1 MRSMKQYI
9 SFLILSLITLAS
21 QAQKVTFF
29 SPAFEQGVREHLQ
42 LGDSVDIQFSQID
55 TITAIDLSHRNISDL
70 RDVVYLPHV
79 RQLDLSGNS
88 ITDVE
93 PLNVL
98 DSLNW
103 LDIGNNLLE
112 SIDIL
117 AFTHAEKM
125 WVNIADNYISD
136 FSLFFYPLEC
146 QFTLRGMSQQLE
158 KDAPFFDIYNL
169 YSDID
174 KNGAAAI
181 AYRAYT
187 NMNKQIYLKCGAAQ
201 IDAVTNGTLQH
212 IGAPDNPKTTTM
224 VVLTNGEQGDTTY
237 VVPPV
242 FHAVDAGKT
251 IEIDTELPDN
261 YQMGYVN
268 CLYGTAKA
276 VENKLQYTAPEQSV
290 ADTLYFTF
298 YEGGKLRGI
307 SQFYLSKDPTAIL
320 PIQLETEKSLNII
333 GNNLN
338 VRWHSSELA
347 AQSTIAVYDPSGKQI
362 ASKQVDSTNGIETFL
377 SLGTSRHSV
386 LIVQVVSGQKKWI
399 EKLLT
404 KEAR

>member
-1 MRSMKQYI
+1 MRNMKQYI
-9 SFLILSLITLAS
+9 SFLILSLTALAS

-42 LGDSVDIQFSQID
+42 MTDSVDIQFTQVD
-55 TITAIDLSHRNISDL
+55 TITAIDLSRRNISDL

-79 RQLDLSGNS
+79 RQLDLSGNT

-93 PLNVL
+93 PLAVL
-98 DSLNW
+98 DSLSW

-125 WVNIADNYISD
+125 WVNVADNYISD

-146 QFTLRGMSQQLE
+146 QFTLRGMSQQIE

-169 YSDID
+169 YSDIG
-174 KNGAAAI
+174 KNGSAI

-187 NMNKQIYLKCGAAQ
+187 NMDKQVYLKCGTAQ
-201 IDAVTNGTLQH
+201 IDVVPDGTLQ
-212 IGAPDNPKTTTM
+212 IIEVPDTPKTTSM
-224 VVLTNGEQGDTTY
+224 VLLTNGEQGDTTY
-237 VVPPV
+237 IVPPA
-242 FHAVDAGKT
+242 FHVVDAGKT
-251 IEIDTELPDN
+251 IEIDTELPKN

-268 CLYGTAKA
+268 CMHGTAKA
-276 VENKLQYTAPEQSV
+276 VENKLQYTAPEHAV
-290 ADTLYFTF
+290 ADTLYFAF
-298 YEGGKLRGI
+298 YEGSKLRGF
-307 SQFYLSKDPTAIL
+307 SQFYLAKDPTAIL
-320 PIQLETEKSLNII
+320 PTKLDTEKSLRLTGDI
-333 GNNLN
+333 LN
-338 VRWHSSELA
+338 VRWRSSELA
-347 AQSTIAVYDPSGKQI
+347 AQSTISVYDPSGKQI
-362 ASKQVDSTNGIETFL
+362 ASKQVDSTNGIETSL
-377 SLGTSRHSV
+377 SLSTSRQSV